1 VLEVANL
8 SVGRGGISLLNN
20 VSFSLKAGQGLV
32 LRGPNGIGKTS
43 LLRSVAGL
51 QRPLCGDISLDGSI
65 AYAAHVDGNKG
76 QLTVRENLNFWADVY
91 GSEMMEVALIAFKL
105 HDLGQRP
112 AANLSAGQQRRLSLA
127 RMLVTG
133 CKVWVMDEPT
143 VSLDQENIA
152 LFRVA
157 VERHLQLGGIALLS
171 SHSEL
176 ELNIETLD
184 LVQFR
189 ASQRIIVSA
198 FDKALE

>member
-1 VLEVANL
+1 MLEVANL

-32 LRGPNGIGKTS
+32 LLGPNGIGKTS

-91 GSEMMEVALIAFKL
+91 GSEMMEEALIAFKL

-143 VSLDQENIA
+143 VSLDQENTA

>member
-1 VLEVANL
+1 MLEVANL

-143 VSLDQENIA
+143 VSLDQENTA

-171 SHSEL
+171 SHSEF

>member
-1 VLEVANL
+1 MLEVANL

-91 GSEMMEVALIAFKL
+91 GSEMMEEALIAFKL

-143 VSLDQENIA
+143 VSLDQENTA

>member
-1 VLEVANL
+1 MLEVANL

-143 VSLDQENIA
+143 VSLDQENTA

>member
-91 GSEMMEVALIAFKL
+91 GSEMMEEALIAFKL

-143 VSLDQENIA
+143 VSLDQENTA

>member
-1 VLEVANL
+1 MLEVANL

-32 LRGPNGIGKTS
+32 LLGPNGIGKTS

-143 VSLDQENIA
+143 VSLDQENTA

>member
-143 VSLDQENIA
+143 VSLDQENTA

-171 SHSEL
+171 SHSEF

>member
-1 VLEVANL
+1 MLEVANL

-20 VSFSLKAGQGLV
+20 VSFFLKAGQGLV
-32 LRGPNGIGKTS
+32 LHGPNGIGKTS

-143 VSLDQENIA
+143 VSLDQENTA

>member
-143 VSLDQENIA
+143 VSLDQENTA

>member
-32 LRGPNGIGKTS
+32 LLGPNGIGKTS

-143 VSLDQENIA
+143 VSLDQENTA

>member
-1 VLEVANL
+1 MLEVANL

-20 VSFSLKAGQGLV
+20 VNFSLKAGHGLV
-32 LRGPNGIGKTS
+32 LRGPNGVGKTS

-91 GSEMMEVALIAFKL
+91 GSEMTEEARIAFKL

-112 AANLSAGQQRRLSLA
+112 AANLSAGQKRRLSLA

-143 VSLDQENIA
+143 VSLDKENIA
-152 LFRVA
+152 LFCVA
-157 VERHLQLGGIALLS
+157 VERHLQLGGIVLLS
-171 SHSEL
+171 SHSKL

-198 FDKALE
+198 FDKAIE